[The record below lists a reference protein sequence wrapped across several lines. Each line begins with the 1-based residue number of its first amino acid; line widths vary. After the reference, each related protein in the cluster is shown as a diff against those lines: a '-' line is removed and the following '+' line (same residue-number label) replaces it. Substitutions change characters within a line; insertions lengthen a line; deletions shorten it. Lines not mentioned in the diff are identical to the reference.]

1 MRDEADAWMHQTKIQ
16 EDRANE
22 ALKMKEGLEN
32 KLALLSSEIERLRI
46 KLDNRSN
53 EIETLKA

>member
-1 MRDEADAWMHQTKIQ
+1 MNQTKIQ

-53 EIETLKA
+53 EIEILKGQILGL